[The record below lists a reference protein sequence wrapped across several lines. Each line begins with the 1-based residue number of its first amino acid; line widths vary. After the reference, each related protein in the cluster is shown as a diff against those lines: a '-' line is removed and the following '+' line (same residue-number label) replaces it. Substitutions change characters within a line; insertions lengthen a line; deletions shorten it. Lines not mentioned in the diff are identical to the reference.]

1 MWRMAVLYSVK
12 SSDVKLFQNSD
23 ALSPPSK
30 PTSYVYTL
38 GSWKQEEKSENI
50 Q

>member
-1 MWRMAVLYSVK
+1 MWGMTVLHSVK
-12 SSDVKLFQNSD
+12 SFDVKLFQNSD
-23 ALSPPSK
+23 ALSPP
-30 PTSYVYTL
+30 PQTESYVYTL

>member
-1 MWRMAVLYSVK
+1 MWGMAVLYSVK

-23 ALSPPSK
+23 ALSPPPE